1 MLYYLALHFEDNKD
15 RLKWS
20 SPLERAIYAI
30 GIISVLWIFSIWE
43 IVELITTKSIPFQSI
58 NPTLFTVITIAIGLG
73 IMQFYSYIYITKNRY
88 MKISNSEFR
97 SSINIRR
104 GKILALGIGMFS
116 FALPFAIFMIFT

>member
-1 MLYYLALHFEDNKD
+1 MLYYLALHFEDYKD

-20 SPLERAIYAI
+20 SPLERAIYAL
-30 GIISVLWIFSIWE
+30 GMISVLWIISIWE

-58 NPTLFTVITIAIGLG
+58 NSTLFTVITIGIGLG
-73 IMQFYSYIYITKNRY
+73 IMQFYSYIYITKKRY

-104 GKILALGIGMFS
+104 GKILALGFGMFS
-116 FALPFAIFMIFT
+116 FILPFAIFMIFT